1 MFWFVCRR
9 IALFPT
15 ILHGE
20 KGFLLVCG
28 ESRRFL
34 LDFNKSNVSARLLLS
49 YAVFSIVFLRATI
62 FSVL

>member
-9 IALFPT
+9 ISLFPT
-15 ILHGE
+15 ILHG
-20 KGFLLVCG
+20 KRFLLICG

-34 LDFNKSNVSARLLLS
+34 LDFNKRNVPACLLLS
-49 YAVFSIVFLRATI
+49 YAVFSIIFLRATI